1 MIFNI
6 FFNNIV
12 LVLSVASFLDN
23 HSQKCDPKAPQT
35 FPSDMTN
42 QLTTSE
48 QENWYDL
55 KKI

>member
-1 MIFNI
+1 MSCYDFQY
-6 FFNNIV
+6 FV

-55 KKI
+55 KKN